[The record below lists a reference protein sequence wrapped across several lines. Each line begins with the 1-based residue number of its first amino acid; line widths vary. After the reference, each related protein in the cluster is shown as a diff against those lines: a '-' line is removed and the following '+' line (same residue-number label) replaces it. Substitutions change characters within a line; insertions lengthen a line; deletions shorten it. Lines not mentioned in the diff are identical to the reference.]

1 MIRLRVVYILLSQLI
16 FFLPAAAQA
25 DFRAST
31 TEGCT
36 PLHVKF
42 AIDQTTV
49 EMDTISR
56 IDWYFGRGDS
66 ITAVDP
72 DTVIFLQEGEY
83 TIVMAINDY
92 RENAVVKE
100 DFIVVHRTV
109 SAAFQSEE
117 YAPNNN
123 FRFIPLDE
131 ITDSAAT
138 YFYLWEYEKIDG
150 SDTRNTDYIVD
161 ITTHLNAIDSV
172 TLDTGTYV
180 VSLNV
185 QDTWG
190 CTSDYAQRLVIAQE
204 IRVPNIFNPE
214 QEEFLIIDSQNLN
227 TVLRFQVFNRYGLL
241 VFTQTAPI
249 ISWNGKSNRGTILNS
264 GVYFYV
270 LESVEGDPGGKYSQQ
285 GFIHLYR
292 YR

>member
-1 MIRLRVVYILLSQLI
+1 MIRLRVVYILLLQLI
-16 FFLPAAAQA
+16 LIMPVIAQA

-36 PLHVKF
+36 PLRVKF

-49 EMDTISR
+49 DMDTISR
-56 IDWYFGRGDS
+56 IDWYFGRGDT
-66 ITAVDP
+66 IRAVDP
-72 DTVIFLQEGEY
+72 DTVLFRQEGEY
-83 TIVMAINDY
+83 TIVMLINGW
-92 RENAVVKE
+92 REAAVVKNG
-100 DFIVVHRTV
+100 FIVVHRTV

-123 FRFIPLDE
+123 FRFIPLDH
-131 ITDSAAT
+131 ITDSIAT

-150 SDTRNTDYIVD
+150 SDSRSTDYSVTISSQ
-161 ITTHLNAIDSV
+161 LNAIDSV

-190 CTSDYAQRLVIAQE
+190 CSSAFSERLVVAQE
-204 IRVPNIFNPE
+204 IRVANIFFPE

-227 TVLRFQVFNRYGLL
+227 TILRFQVFNRYGLL
-241 VFTQTAPI
+241 VFTQTAPT
-249 ISWNGKSNRGTILNS
+249 ISWNGKTNRGISLNS

-292 YR
+292 

>member
-1 MIRLRVVYILLSQLI
+1 MIRLRVVYILLSQLL
-16 FFLPAAAQA
+16 FFLPVTAQA
-25 DFRAST
+25 DFGAST

-36 PLHVKF
+36 PLQVKF
-42 AIDQTTV
+42 AIDESTV
-49 EMDTISR
+49 DMDTVSR
-56 IDWYFGRGDS
+56 IDWHFGRGDS
-66 ITAVDP
+66 ITALDP
-72 DTVIFLQEGEY
+72 DTVLFEREGEY
-83 TIVMAINDY
+83 TIVMVINRH
-92 RENAVVKE
+92 RESAVVK
-100 DFIVVHRTV
+100 DGFIAVHRTL
-109 SAAFQSEE
+109 SAAFQYEE

-131 ITDSAAT
+131 ITDSTAT

-150 SDTRNTDYIVD
+150 SDTRDTEYIVD
-161 ITTHLNAIDSV
+161 INTQPNAIDSV

-180 VSLNV
+180 ISLNV

-190 CTSDYAQRLVIAQE
+190 CSSDYSQRLVIAQE
-204 IRVPNIFNPE
+204 IQVPNIFNPE

-241 VFTQTAPI
+241 VFTQTAPT
-249 ISWNGKSNRGTILNS
+249 ISWNGKTNRGTPLNS

-270 LESVEGDPGGKYSQQ
+270 LESVEGDPGGKFSQQ
-285 GFIHLYR
+285 GFIHLYL